1 MKLGILVGLTAAIGI
16 AGCTTGIVAPIHK
29 NVRATGI
36 EAKSLL
42 ISAQQGNGAV
52 KPQSSPSIEHV
63 DGLWLP
69 TRKMA
74 DVTAQVSK
82 KDAIKRRLSVN
93 REFRTIQDVAEKV
106 TLLTGIPV
114 IISPDAALPPQSQ
127 QAQQPG
133 AIGALGGIGMPSPIG
148 SMPQLPPMGMEMGAN
163 SITVPSLTPTFG
175 TVSLVY
181 DGMLSGF
188 LDVAAARFGVSWEWT
203 GSGINI
209 FRYTTKTFRIVAL
222 PGDTTLKNTISNQTG
237 GTSGAAGGSSSSSA
251 VSFSGL
257 SVWTAIGDSIKGML
271 SQSGKVTVTAATGT
285 VTVTDTPQIMEQ
297 VEKFIDGQ
305 NASLGKQVTVNVR
318 VLSVDLTDTDQYG
331 INWDLLYSSLS
342 GNYGVGLANAFSA
355 NPNASNLALKILGV
369 TGNGRAKKLAGSQAI
384 ISALTT
390 QGLVRQITSASL
402 TTLNNQPAPL
412 QVGRQTSY
420 LASSTT
426 TLTQGVGATTT
437 LEPGLITT
445 GFSMSLVPHM
455 LDKGKLMLQ
464 FAIDIS
470 SLLNLNEITSGNSTI
485 QTPEIDTRNFLQR
498 VMMNTGETLVLTG
511 FEQSTSN
518 ATSKGVGN
526 ANNVALGG
534 GVNGNSERSILV
546 ILIQPVVGDD

>member
-464 FAIDIS
+464 FAINIS